1 VLADRDGHIGLQTSG
16 WFPLR
21 PPGQSGLTPVP
32 ACDTRNH
39 WQGWVHPELLP
50 RVYDPPEG
58 FIASANENV
67 NEPTG
72 PQLCTM
78 PLPDYRKRRIVQR
91 LRELPQATVADMQ
104 QLQYD
109 VTSTQAAELLGVFLP
124 ELPDGTLR
132 RRLAAWDFR
141 YAPESREATLFL
153 NLYRSVLLEIFGHEE
168 GIGWRRML
176 YLCSRLGFS
185 VMVLTAIDRLLVER
199 DSLWWAGRDKGEL
212 IRRAAARAAREP
224 DRPWAK
230 TNAFRFT
237 NRFLDHRVGRVLG
250 FHTGEMPMPGCHA
263 TPFQGH
269 LLRTA
274 TRETTFA
281 PSYHFVTDLG
291 SDEAWTNLP
300 GGPRE
305 SRFSPFYKSDIR
317 LWRSG
322 RYKKLEGRS
331 QK

>member
-32 ACDTRNH
+32 AWDTRNH

-50 RVYDPPEG
+50 RIYDPPEG

-237 NRFLDHRVGRVLG
+237 NRFLDHRAGRVLG

-281 PSYHFVTDLG
+281 PSYHFVTDLA